1 MRRTRHNFFIILAI
15 ITFIPRLVSSQIPVP
30 QNGID
35 AISAEEML
43 SHVTYLA
50 SDEMKGRDTPS
61 PELDKCANFIADYF
75 RAVGLKYVVNSN
87 DNYQHFSLL
96 KTRLAGEQKFS
107 LIIDGVET
115 TYQIKDD
122 FVPLHLAANR
132 TVTAPVV
139 FAGYGISA
147 PEYKYN
153 DYESIDAKGKIVL
166 VFTSEP
172 QEKDSASVFNG
183 IKETDHSKLNDKVI
197 NAIDHG
203 AVGFIF
209 VTNPNSRF
217 RRPPNNWP
225 SLMKSAP
232 EDAIPFTLGEKE
244 ENKIVA
250 VRIGKKLADDLM
262 SVSGKTMEEIYQAI
276 DNDLKPRS
284 IELPGITASITTS
297 LECDSFKTQNVIAFL
312 EGSDPVLKH
321 EIVVIGGHYDHVGT
335 RNDTIVYNGADDN
348 ASGTAGVMAIARA
361 FTSSEQR
368 PRRSVLFMC
377 FAGEEKGLFGSRY
390 YTGTDPLFPIEKT
403 VAMLNMDMICRNDTS
418 AVIVYGGTR
427 SPYLKEVVTKANEN
441 IKLKLDFNDDAR
453 VGGSDHVPFF
463 RKDIPY
469 LFFNTGMHADY
480 HQPTDTVEKIDPE
493 KMARI
498 ARVVFGS
505 AWQLANMEEKPKL
518 VEIK

>member
-1 MRRTRHNFFIILAI
+1 MRRTRNVVLIAFIITSCIAQFL
-15 ITFIPRLVSSQIPVP
+15 FSQIPIP
-30 QNGID
+30 EKGIA

-43 SHVTYLA
+43 SHVAYLA
-50 SDEMKGRDTPS
+50 SDDMKGRDTPS

-75 RAVGLKYVVNSN
+75 RDLGLKYVANN
-87 DNYQHFSLL
+87 KDNYQHFSLL
-96 KTRLAGEQKFS
+96 KTRLGGEQKFL
-107 LIIDGVET
+107 LINNGVET
-115 TYQIKDD
+115 AYQIKDD

-147 PEYKYN
+147 PEYEYN

-183 IKETDHSKLNDKVI
+183 IKETDHSRLNDKVL

-203 AVGFIF
+203 AVGFIL

-217 RRPPNNWP
+217 RKPPNVWP

-250 VRIGKKLADDLM
+250 VRIGKQLADDLM
-262 SVSGKTMEEIYQAI
+262 SVSEKTMEDIHQAI

-284 IELPGITASITTS
+284 MELPGLTASIKTF
-297 LECDSFKTQNVIAFL
+297 LESDSFKTQNVIAFL
-312 EGSDPVLKH
+312 EGSDPELKK

-335 RNDTIVYNGADDN
+335 RNDTIIYNGADDN
-348 ASGTAGVMAIARA
+348 ASGTAGVMAVAKA
-361 FTSSEQR
+361 FTNSNIK
-368 PRRSVLFMC
+368 PKRSVLFMC

-390 YTGTDPLFPIEKT
+390 YAGTDPLFPLEKT

-427 SPYLKEVVTKANEN
+427 SPDLKDLVTRANAS
-441 IKLKLDFNDDAR
+441 IKLKLDFNDDRR
-453 VGGSDHVPFF
+453 VGGSDHAPFF
-463 RKDIPY
+463 REKIPY
-469 LFFNTGMHADY
+469 LFFNTGMHEDY
-480 HQPTDTVEKIDPE
+480 HQPTDTVEKINAE
-493 KMARI
+493 KMAKI
-498 ARVVFGS
+498 AQVVFGC
-505 AWQLANMEEKPKL
+505 AWQLANSDKKPSL
-518 VEIK
+518 LELE